1 MAYRVEV
8 SAPSFGTYVQ
18 SAITLQVGNNVEID
32 VTLQLGSLTQQVQ
45 VAADAAMVETQHT
58 SVSQVIDQRRITEL
72 PLNGRQPTDLILLSG
87 GAAMP
92 PNSSRDITTHDY
104 SSAVG
109 VSVSA
114 GPINGNSFLLDGA
127 DHNDSPLKRE
137 PAVSICRRPA
147 RVQRAD
153 RGRFV
158 PVGPPSRFSGEGC
171 DQVGYKT
178 DSRQPF

>member
-1 MAYRVEV
+1 VGYRVEV

-18 SAITLQVGNNVEID
+18 SGITLQVGNNVEID

-114 GPINGNSFLLDGA
+114 GPINGNSFSWTAPITTIPQSNVNLPYPFA
-127 DHNDSPLKRE
+127 DALQEFNVQTGG
-137 PAVSICRRPA
+137 VS
-147 RVQRAD
+147 
-153 RGRFV
+153 
-158 PVGPPSRFSGEGC
+158 SR
-171 DQVGYKT
+171 
-178 DSRQPF
+178 